1 MRPADRPEAVVG
13 LDERTFASLYEETF
27 AAVFRYAYVLTGNAS
42 LAEDVAA
49 DVYLRAWQYRQ
60 SFRADGS
67 PLSWLLSITHNC
79 AVRAGTRAAREVTSP
94 DGVAA
99 YLGVTADVDPLLEAQ
114 AQREQL
120 VLAIRLLTPIQQR
133 VIVLRFFS
141 DWTYARVAEALGR
154 DERAIRVLQY
164 RALKRLRVVLERRD
178 AI

>member
-79 AVRAGTRAAREVTSP
+79 AVRGRNPRPRAKSQARTASPRTSESRP
-94 DGVAA
+94 MSI
-99 YLGVTADVDPLLEAQ
+99 PSW
-114 AQREQL
+114 R
-120 VLAIRLLTPIQQR
+120 R
-133 VIVLRFFS
+133 
-141 DWTYARVAEALGR
+141 
-154 DERAIRVLQY
+154 
-164 RALKRLRVVLERRD
+164 KRSESNWSSRS
-178 AI
+178 AC